1 MNLHFVF
8 NDSLFFVYIF
18 SSKHSETS
26 RSNRSTPVKKPTR
39 LVSYIDP
46 EDEDET
52 ADRTVNDEDGLSMD
66 FEKNEAELGEKIV
79 FTCVKIFIGLLLMH
93 VRKVSVWK
101 FSYYFLMNGTK

>member
-1 MNLHFVF
+1 MASFFFVF
-8 NDSLFFVYIF
+8 KS

-46 EDEDET
+46 EDEDEA

-66 FEKNEAELGEKIV
+66 FEKNEIESGKYELFYILGIV
-79 FTCVKIFIGLLLMH
+79 HK
-93 VRKVSVWK
+93 
-101 FSYYFLMNGTK
+101 